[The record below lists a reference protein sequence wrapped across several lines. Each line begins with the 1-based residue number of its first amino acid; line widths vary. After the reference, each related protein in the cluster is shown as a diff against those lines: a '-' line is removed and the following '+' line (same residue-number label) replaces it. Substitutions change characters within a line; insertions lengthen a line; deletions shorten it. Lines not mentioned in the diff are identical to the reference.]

1 MSELFRFPHILVNHD
16 NFTVNNCTNA
26 SAAERSPPKRRY
38 PVDNINRRAPL
49 RDDHIILWLIDHL
62 LSLHGH
68 FVAWRNRRQT
78 FRALDDLDERQLRDI
93 GLTRDLSEFNILGG
107 HKSYRAL
114 AVLDDTTLSFER
126 TRTSGAARSQASR
139 SRS

>member
-1 MSELFRFPHILVNHD
+1 LWRGEIVDKPFVRSTILMNDSFP
-16 NFTVNNCTNA
+16 
-26 SAAERSPPKRRY
+26 
-38 PVDNINRRAPL
+38 
-49 RDDHIILWLIDHL
+49 
-62 LSLHGH
+62 
-68 FVAWRNRRQT
+68 
-78 FRALDDLDERQLRDI
+78 DI

-114 AVLDDTTLSFER
+114 AELDDTTLSFER

>member
-1 MSELFRFPHILVNHD
+1 LYVGLDRTRP
-16 NFTVNNCTNA
+16 A
-26 SAAERSPPKRRY
+26 SSR
-38 PVDNINRRAPL
+38 
-49 RDDHIILWLIDHL
+49 
-62 LSLHGH
+62 H
-68 FVAWRNRRQT
+68 FA
-78 FRALDDLDERQLRDI
+78 LDERQLPDI

-114 AVLDDTTLSFER
+114 AELDDTTLSFER